1 MPVTMIMT
9 VTMIVSVIMAM
20 IMAMIM
26 IGMMIGMRHRR
37 IEGMGIFWAGLR
49 RLRFIAR
56 LSPAASLQVKIRRR
70 QQFGKFRFAAVWTID
85 QRGRAD
91 FLQFIEMI
99 ATGTALIGKN
109 WHVFVLFPVCTR
121 SE

>member
-1 MPVTMIMT
+1 VIVIVTMVMT
-9 VTMIVSVIMAM
+9 VSMTMTITMIV
-20 IMAMIM
+20 AMIM

-37 IEGMGIFWAGLR
+37 IEGMGIFRAGLR

-56 LSPAASLQVKIRRR
+56 LSPATALQMKIWCR
-70 QQFGKFRFAAVWTID
+70 QQFGKFRFAAVGTID
-85 QRGRAD
+85 RRGRVD

-99 ATGTALIGKN
+99 ATGTALISKN
-109 WHVFVLFPVCTR
+109 RHVFVLFPVCAG